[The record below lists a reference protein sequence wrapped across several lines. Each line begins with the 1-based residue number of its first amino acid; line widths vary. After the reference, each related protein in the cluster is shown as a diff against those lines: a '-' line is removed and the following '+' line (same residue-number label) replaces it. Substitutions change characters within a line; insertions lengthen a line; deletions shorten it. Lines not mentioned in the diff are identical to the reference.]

1 MSRWWNRPKKHSTRD
16 LWRKGDKLIKKG
28 HIDKAEELLLAAA
41 ESPSPLDRHYAYVRL
56 IRLYSKLECEGV
68 RDVERLIEFC
78 KKDIDL
84 FPEFYE
90 AWMVE
95 YMNNVPTPYFPSFS
109 VLADIYEQRGMLAE
123 AVSVCELALGYGL
136 TETAGEDFPSRLERL
151 LAGRD
156 S

>member
-1 MSRWWNRPKKHSTRD
+1 MFGWLYRPKKHNTRD
-16 LWRKGDKLIKKG
+16 LWRKGDKLIRKG
-28 HIDKAEELLLAAA
+28 NMDKAEEFLLAAA
-41 ESPSPLDRHYAYVRL
+41 ESPSPLDRHYAYVKL
-56 IRLYSKLECEGV
+56 IRLYSQFGRESTA
-68 RDVERLIEFC
+68 DVERLIEIC

-109 VLADIYEQRGMLAE
+109 VLADIYEQRGMLTE

-136 TETAGEDFPSRLERL
+136 TETTGEDFPSRLERL
-151 LAGRD
+151 LAERD